1 MATVI
6 VATSLVARGRVGAR
20 AAAFALERL
29 GHEVWLLP
37 TIVLPFHPGHGPGTK
52 WLPPDAAFDGLV
64 DDLIRRPDFGSV
76 DAVLTGYLGAPAQT
90 GALARLIDA
99 LRDQRDDVMVLVD
112 PVIGDEGGLYLPEE
126 TASAIRDTLIPRADI
141 ATPNRFELG
150 WLTGMPVGGN
160 RDIATAAAA
169 LPSPMTLVTSAEP
182 MLRGK
187 AATLLR
193 TPNETW
199 LAEADHV
206 ADPPNGPGDLIA
218 ALFLAHRLGGLTPDQ
233 ALSRSMASTHDILV
247 AAARAGADELP
258 LITRQ
263 QSLLTP
269 RMPVGLRRLGPAT

>member
-64 DDLIRRPDFGSV
+64 DDLIGRPDFGSV

-90 GALARLIDA
+90 GALARLIDT
-99 LRDQRDDVMVLVD
+99 LRDQRDDLMVLVD

-150 WLTGMPVGGN
+150 WLTGRPVGGN

-187 AATLLR
+187 AATLLK
-193 TPNETW
+193 TPAETW

-233 ALSRSMASTHDILV
+233 ALSRGMASTHDILV

-269 RMPVGLRRLGPAT
+269 RMPVALRRLGPAT

>member
-90 GALARLIDA
+90 VALARLIDA

-150 WLTGMPVGGN
+150 WLTGMPVDSN

-187 AATLLR
+187 AATLLK
-193 TPNETW
+193 TPAETW

-258 LITRQ
+258 LIARQ

-269 RMPVGLRRLGPAT
+269 RMPVGLRRLGPVT

>member
-37 TIVLPFHPGHGPGTK
+37 TVILPFHPGHGPGTK

-76 DAVLTGYLGAPAQT
+76 DAILTGYLGAPAQT

-126 TASAIRDTLIPRADI
+126 TASAVRDMLIPRADI

-150 WLTGMPVGGN
+150 WLTGRPVGGN

-169 LPSPMTLVTSAEP
+169 LPSSMTLVTSAEP
-182 MLRGK
+182 MLHSK
-187 AATLLR
+187 AATLLK
-193 TPNETW
+193 TPTETW

-269 RMPVGLRRLGPAT
+269 RMPVGLRRLGPAA

>member
-90 GALARLIDA
+90 VALARLIDA

-150 WLTGMPVGGN
+150 WLTGMPVDSN

-187 AATLLR
+187 AATLLK
-193 TPNETW
+193 TPAETW

-269 RMPVGLRRLGPAT
+269 RMPVGLRRLGPVT

>member
-112 PVIGDEGGLYLPEE
+112 PVIGDEGGLYLPEA
-126 TASAIRDTLIPRADI
+126 TASAVRDMLIPRADI

-150 WLTGMPVGGN
+150 WLTGMPVDSN
-160 RDIATAAAA
+160 RDIGHAAAA

-187 AATLLR
+187 TATLLK
-193 TPNETW
+193 TPAETW
-199 LAEADHV
+199 LAEANHV

-218 ALFLAHRLGGLTPDQ
+218 ALFLAHRLGGLTSDQ
-233 ALSRSMASTHDILV
+233 ALSRSMASTHDILA
-247 AAARAGADELP
+247 AAARTGADELP

-269 RMPVGLRRLGPAT
+269 RMPVGLRRLGPAA